1 MIFPAARPDVDDENR
16 MLLAL
21 VHASSS
27 LSLEELAGRLEI
39 GRGRLIRALQR
50 LYERRY
56 ILVSRGIGPIS
67 DTYVLTEAARAHI
80 RSHIPGAA
88 VPRSA
93 AGSPT
98 GWRPR
103 LRCPR

>member
-16 MLLAL
+16 VLLAL
-21 VHASSS
+21 ALAPSS
-27 LSLEELAGRLEI
+27 LHLNEVADRLEI
-39 GRGRLIRALQR
+39 NRGRLIRALER
-50 LYERRY
+50 LYKRRY
-56 ILVSRGIGPIS
+56 ILVSRGIGPIA

-88 VPRSA
+88 VPRSE

-98 GWRPR
+98 GWRP
-103 LRCPR
+103 PA